1 MIPRSNLIQNRS
13 CLITSQALFE
23 DVPFRQD
30 VKISHIIK
38 EQRKLHS
45 WVLISYAKSNLKQK
59 FFEVFW

>member
-1 MIPRSNLIQNRS
+1 M
-13 CLITSQALFE
+13 SQDLFE

-38 EQRKLHS
+38 GQQKFHS

-59 FFEVFW
+59 FFKVFW